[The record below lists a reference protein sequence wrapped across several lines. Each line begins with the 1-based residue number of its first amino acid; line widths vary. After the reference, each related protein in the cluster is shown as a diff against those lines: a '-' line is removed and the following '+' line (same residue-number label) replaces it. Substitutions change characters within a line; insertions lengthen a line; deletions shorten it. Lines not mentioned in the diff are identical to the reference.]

1 MISLTK
7 ILNKLYLTKFSFY
20 LLLSLILISFS
31 ITFYL
36 MLPNNNLVKNPL
48 QLQYFLLAD
57 VFFVILL
64 LALIIRQLILI
75 VIYRRNKKDESKLYI
90 KFVNLFAAMAVGP
103 TIGLV
108 IITSLFFN
116 LEFRTWYGGAVR
128 EAVVNSNIV
137 ARDYENEIQAE
148 IISDTQLIMREI
160 VKVSRNNE
168 VNINSIN
175 QGLSEF
181 INLRTISNIYIFN
194 RTGEIYLNFKDSEN
208 KNFAL
213 PSMDIFQ
220 TLDQNRVYIFQLN
233 KNSISAY
240 KKINFL
246 GDVFMQVNREL
257 NSNIWDHVTAT
268 KEAYEIYTTKENESA
283 GIQITYSMI
292 FVLFS
297 IGFIL
302 IAVLIGF
309 NLARRLSKP
318 ISNLIESA
326 NEISKG
332 NFDSKVSEVDQFE
345 EIKILISSY
354 NKMIGEIENQQN
366 QLIAKSNEDEEK
378 RLFIEA
384 ILSLLTIGVIS
395 LDSDF
400 KIIFFNQTTNTLFK
414 KTKYLENNKNFL
426 TIFPE
431 WNKIFYNFKKSK
443 KILENFQTEILI
455 KDDLR
460 NFNVRIIKEFKDN
473 KINGYIVAMDDTTSF
488 ILAEKHAAWSDI
500 ARKIAHEV
508 KNPLTPIKLSAE
520 RIEKKYK
527 NKEFNNDDIK
537 LLTGTISRQ
546 VDDIGKLIDEFSS
559 FARMPEAEMKLDNI
573 SKCLNESFL
582 LFSNSHRNI
591 KFNIIL
597 EKKDIYIQFDKF
609 QLSQCFNNLIKNAVE
624 AVEKIPNPSISINL
638 KSIDHKIFIEV
649 IDNGVGISKE
659 MINKI
664 FEPYFTTKSKGTG
677 LGLSIVKKIIEDHN
691 GKIRIEKNKNMAG
704 TTSSISFDNINV

>member
-20 LLLSLILISFS
+20 LLVILILISFS

-36 MLPNNNLVKNPL
+36 MLPNNNLVKNPI

-75 VIYRRNKKDESKLYI
+75 IIYRRSKKNESKLYI
-90 KFVNLFAAMAVGP
+90 KFVNLFAAMALGP
-103 TIGLV
+103 ALGLV

-128 EAVVNSNIV
+128 EVVVNSNIV
-137 ARDYENEIQAE
+137 ARNYENEIQAE

-160 VKVSRNNE
+160 FKVSKDNE
-168 VNINSIN
+168 VNINSIKK
-175 QGLSEF
+175 GLSEF
-181 INLRTISNIYIFN
+181 INLRTISNIYLFN
-194 RTGEIYLNFKDSEN
+194 KTGDIYLNFKDKEN
-208 KNFAL
+208 KNFL
-213 PSMDIFQ
+213 YPSRDIFKI
-220 TLDQNRVYIFQLN
+220 LDQNRVFIFQVN

-246 GDVFMQVNREL
+246 DDVFMQVNREL
-257 NSNIWDHVTAT
+257 NANIWDHISAT
-268 KEAYEIYTTKENESA
+268 KDAYKIYTNKENESA

-309 NLARRLSKP
+309 NLARKLSKP

-332 NFDSKVSEVDQFE
+332 NFEAKVSEVDQFE
-345 EIKILISSY
+345 EIKVLILSY
-354 NKMIGEIENQQN
+354 NKMIVEIENKQN
-366 QLIAKSNEDEEK
+366 QLITKSNEDEEK

-395 LDSDF
+395 LNNNF
-400 KIIFFNQTTNTLFK
+400 NILFYNQTANSLFK
-414 KTKYLENNKNFL
+414 NSKKLQENQNFL
-426 TIFPE
+426 NIFPE
-431 WNKIFYNFKKSK
+431 WEKIFNNFKKSK
-443 KILENFQTEILI
+443 KILENFQVEILI
-455 KDDLR
+455 NDDLR
-460 NFNVRIIKEFKDN
+460 NFNVRIIKEFKDDL
-473 KINGYIVAMDDTTSF
+473 INGYVVSIDDTTSF

-527 NKEFNNDDIK
+527 DNDFKSEDIK
-537 LLTGTISRQ
+537 ILTNTISRQ

-559 FARMPEAEMKLDNI
+559 FARMPEPEIKLDNL
-573 SKCLNESFL
+573 SQCLHDSFI
-582 LFSNSHRNI
+582 LFSNSHKKITFKINLVNQNI
-591 KFNIIL
+591 YFP
-597 EKKDIYIQFDKF
+597 FDNF
-609 QLSQCFNNLIKNAVE
+609 QLSQCFNNLIKNAIE
-624 AVEKIPNPSISINL
+624 AVEKIPNPSISVTL
-638 KSIDHKIFIEV
+638 KVDKIKIFIEFL
-649 IDNGVGISKE
+649 DNGIGISKE
-659 MINKI
+659 TIGKI
-664 FEPYFTTKSKGTG
+664 FEPYFTTKNKGTG

-691 GKIRIEKNKNMAG
+691 GKIRIEKNKHMAG
-704 TTSSISFDNINV
+704 TTSTIIFENLNA

>member
-1 MISLTK
+1 MFSLTK

-36 MLPNNNLVKNPL
+36 LLPNNDLVKNPL

-57 VFFVILL
+57 VFFVIIL

-75 VIYRRNKKDESKLYI
+75 IIYRRSKKDESKLYI

-103 TIGLV
+103 TLGLV
-108 IITSLFFN
+108 VITSLFFN
-116 LEFRTWYGGAVR
+116 LEFRTWYGGAVKD
-128 EAVVNSNIV
+128 AVVNSNIV

-168 VNINSIN
+168 VNINAIN
-175 QGLSEF
+175 QGLNEF
-181 INLRTISNIYIFN
+181 INLRTISNIYLFN
-194 RTGEIYLNFKDSEN
+194 RSGEIYSNFKDQEN
-208 KNFAL
+208 QNYLL
-213 PSMDIFQ
+213 PSDDIFQ
-220 TLDQNRVYIFQLN
+220 ILDQNKVYIFQLN

-257 NSNIWDHVTAT
+257 NTNIWEHVSAT
-268 KEAYEIYTTKENESA
+268 KDAYNIYTAKESEST

-302 IAVLIGF
+302 VAILIGF

-332 NFDSKVSEVDQFE
+332 NFDSRVTEIDQFE
-345 EIKILISSY
+345 EIKVLISSY
-354 NKMIGEIENQQN
+354 NKMIGEIESKQN
-366 QLIAKSNEDEEK
+366 QLISKSNEDEEK

-384 ILSLLTIGVIS
+384 ILSLLTISVIS
-395 LDSDF
+395 LDQHF
-400 KIIFFNQTTNTLFK
+400 NIIFYNQTTNTLFK
-414 KTKYLENNKNFL
+414 GTKKLKNNKSFL
-426 TIFPE
+426 LYFSE
-431 WNKIFYNFKKSK
+431 WSKIFNNFKKSK
-443 KILENFQTEILI
+443 RILENFQTEILI

-460 NFNVRIIKEFKDN
+460 NFNVRIIKEFKED
-473 KINGYIVAMDDTTSF
+473 KINGYIVAIDDTTSF

-520 RIEKKYK
+520 RIEKKYL
-527 NKEFNNDDIK
+527 NKEFNNDEIK
-537 LLTGTISRQ
+537 VLTGTISRQ
-546 VDDIGKLIDEFSS
+546 VDDIRKLIDEFSS
-559 FARMPEAEMKLDNI
+559 FARMPEPEIKLDNL

-582 LFSNSHRNI
+582 LFSNSHKNI
-591 KFNIIL
+591 KFNISGIN
-597 EKKDIYIQFDKF
+597 EDVFFQFDKF
-609 QLSQCFNNLIKNAVE
+609 QISQCFNNLIKNALE

-638 KSIDHKIFIEV
+638 KADKSYIFIEV
-649 IDNGVGISKE
+649 IDNGIGVSKE
-659 MINKI
+659 KIGKI
-664 FEPYFTTKSKGTG
+664 FEPYFTTKNKGTG

-691 GKIRIEKNKNMAG
+691 GKIKIDKNKQMAG
-704 TTSSISFDNINV
+704 TTSLIIFENTNV